1 MAGCAVA
8 LYGWTSFH
16 PSVWIQILDVADN
29 FTQSQNYGGRPGDRQ
44 PPHGE
49 GGGVNNEWL
58 GQGHHQKDL
67 PEKKTKKRT
76 VRWGFWGIAMVD
88 HLKMSMIVMYFLF

>member
-8 LYGWTSFH
+8 LYEWTSFY
-16 PSVWIQILDVADN
+16 PSVIIQILDDADN
-29 FTQSQNYGGRPGDRQ
+29 FTQRQNDEGRPGDRQ

-49 GGGVNNEWL
+49 GGGVDKEWL

-67 PEKKTKKRT
+67 PEKKTEKRT

-88 HLKMSMIVMYFLF
+88 HQEVSMNVMFFHF